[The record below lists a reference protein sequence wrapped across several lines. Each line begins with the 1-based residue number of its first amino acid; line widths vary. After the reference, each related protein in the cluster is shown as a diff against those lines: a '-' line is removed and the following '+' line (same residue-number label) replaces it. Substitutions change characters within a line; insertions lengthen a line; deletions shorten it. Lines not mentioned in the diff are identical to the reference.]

1 MTRAQTC
8 FFRYAFATEEEA
20 AASKRLA
27 FCFIFDA
34 SVFRKVRSILQA
46 DANRASVFQYPKK
59 KKTWNSV
66 FQKVMYRFY
75 RQAKMKRSSL
85 KCRQNNNYMEHS
97 FRESYQS
104 ILQTDVNSSL
114 SVSIEKNG
122 TQFSRKSWIDLTG
135 WFESCL
141 SFSVSKTKT
150 SKETLHLLL
159 FPFWKRYNLL
169 YEWWKILISRY
180 IWGPKTV
187 SSLRDFRSTISFHSQ
202 NRELLAKSLS
212 AYNQI
217 TSISREC

>member
-1 MTRAQTC
+1 MFFPLRICYWRRGSSLETSSFLFHFWRISFPESEVDFTGWCESC
-8 FFRYAFATEEEA
+8 FSF
-20 AASKRLA
+20 
-27 FCFIFDA
+27 
-34 SVFRKVRSILQA
+34 SVS
-46 DANRASVFQYPKK
+46 KK